1 MPLLTADQA
10 EEFLAERRRGVLA
23 TIRSSDGC
31 PQLSNIAYARLG
43 DTIAIS
49 VTAGRAKVA
58 NARRDPRVSLHV
70 TSDDFWT
77 YVVAE
82 GRADLSPQA
91 RQPGDA
97 TCRRLLELYEAAAG
111 KAHPDPDEF
120 FQAMVDDRRLVLS
133 FAPTRMYPL
142 Q

>member
-1 MPLLTADQA
+1 MPLLTAEQA
-10 EEFLAERRRGVLA
+10 KAFLAERRRGVLA

-31 PQLSNIAYARLG
+31 PQLSNVVYALVG
-43 DTIAIS
+43 GAVAIS

-70 TSDDFWT
+70 TSEDFWT

-82 GRADLSPQA
+82 GRAGLSPQA
-91 RQPGDA
+91 REPGDA
-97 TCRRLLELYEAAAG
+97 TCRRLLDVHQAAAG

-133 FAPTRMYPL
+133 FAPTRIYPL
-142 Q
+142 R